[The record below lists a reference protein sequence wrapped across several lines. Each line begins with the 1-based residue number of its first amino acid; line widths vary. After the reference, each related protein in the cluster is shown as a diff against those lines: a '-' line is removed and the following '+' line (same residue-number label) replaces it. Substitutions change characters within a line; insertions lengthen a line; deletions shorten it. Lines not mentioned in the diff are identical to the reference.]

1 MFPCFTLGLICCV
14 LLSCSAAG
22 QGQLNSV
29 LGLFTAPTNDPWL
42 VWQQPDQLGK
52 QRGISGAAGS
62 WYRWNTPDAGERML
76 AISAAVPGGGLAFGM
91 QQQSFAGLRESQH
104 VLGFGRDFIGWQL
117 GLQLQH
123 ERQRIEERS
132 RDRMGYGLSGSYPL
146 HRNWMLLASFRQT
159 ALSDANWQ
167 RSRQLPVFQ
176 AGFSHQLSEQ
186 LQLCASS
193 ILQIGANPA
202 LQGGVYYQPVRQFSV
217 VLGYESSLSR
227 LAFGLNYQL
236 KQLRTSLSAQYHPQL
251 GTAYWI
257 DLCLDLPSFSF

>member
-29 LGLFTAPTNDPWL
+29 LGLVTAPTNDPWL

-76 AISAAVPGGGLAFGM
+76 ALSAAVPGGGLAFGM
-91 QQQSFAGLRESQH
+91 QQQSFAGLGESQH
-104 VLGFGRDFIGWQL
+104 VLGFGRDFRGWQM
-117 GLQLQH
+117 GVQLRH

-132 RDRMGYGLSGSYPL
+132 RDRLGFGLSGSYVL
-146 HRNWMLLASFRQT
+146 HQQWTLLASFRQSP
-159 ALSDANWQ
+159 LSDGNWQ
-167 RSRQLPVFQ
+167 RNRELPAFQ
-176 AGFSHQLSEQ
+176 AGFAHQLSDQ
-186 LQLCASS
+186 LQLCVSS
-193 ILQIGANPA
+193 ILQPGEKPGS
-202 LQGGVYYQPVRQFSV
+202 QGGVWYQPISQFS
-217 VLGYESSLSR
+217 LLMGYESRLSR
-227 LAFGLNYQL
+227 LSFGLNYQM
-236 KQLRTSLSAQYHPQL
+236 KQLRTSFTAQTHPQL